1 MVCFIN
7 VTPQTVSSERR
18 VYVVPVITEHS
29 VCFICFFFNQLGDD
43 TEELGMDFF
52 DLRKLKKM

>member
-18 VYVVPVITEHS
+18 AYVVPVITEHS

-43 TEELGMDFF
+43 TKENVILC
-52 DLRKLKKM
+52 L